1 MTTQTKPMS
10 TAEHA
15 NTCRLDFEPFKHHE
29 GDRLNSFRVLID
41 GEARAMFIPKSF
53 RRGYTLK
60 DSQGRP
66 IRRPHHVKHYSFI
79 QGEECETRSEFEYT
93 IRTCLYESAIDT
105 VEQQIETT
113 GRLAREDA
121 ELKQRCE
128 DEAGRHRVTR
138 FAQELFET
146 VGTLVTIGEAMNS
159 ALCDEGGNQAEVI
172 RRAELLNA
180 ASALYHRV
188 HASQAEGINAERE
201 TRQGYLM
208 AGGRNV

>member
-1 MTTQTKPMS
+1 MTTAQPKIIS

-15 NTCRLDFEPFKHHE
+15 NTCRLDFEPFKLNE
-29 GDRLNSFRVLID
+29 SDRLNSFRVLVD
-41 GEARAMFIPKSF
+41 GEARAIFYPKSF

-66 IRRPHHVKHYSFI
+66 IRRAHHVKHYSYV
-79 QGEECETRSEFEYT
+79 QGEECDTRADFDSL

-128 DEAGRHRVTR
+128 NEAGLHRVKG
-138 FAQELFET
+138 FAQELFDMVAFLHT
-146 VGTLVTIGEAMNS
+146 EADRVC
-159 ALCDEGGNQAEVI
+159 ALFDGPESDALAARLEQA
-172 RRAELLNA
+172 ADLH
-180 ASALYHRV
+180 SRV
-188 HASQAEGINAERE
+188 HAAQAEGINAERE
-201 TRQGYLM
+201 NRQGYLM